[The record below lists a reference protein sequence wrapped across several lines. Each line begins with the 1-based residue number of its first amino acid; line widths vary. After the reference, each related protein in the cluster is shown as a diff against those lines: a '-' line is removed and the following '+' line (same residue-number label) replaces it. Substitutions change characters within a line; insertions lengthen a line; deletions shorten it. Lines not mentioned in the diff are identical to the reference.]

1 MQLPPAGSA
10 AQTRV
15 RYGTYVARR
24 LRRAKYKTL
33 ADDAT
38 NATKN
43 LRDLSRAWEDTD
55 DATQEAMADRD
66 GADDDLDTTA
76 QDGRAQLAG
85 RSANAMSEEPYTL
98 IYPEGI
104 GYYTAAPQDAEV
116 KRYGELSKLLTEHLP
131 ANDPVRK
138 KSVKEIA
145 AGVESYKAAIEA
157 LEAAQTA
164 ETLAA
169 TRLTKATDA
178 WERQMEKTYGALV
191 SEIGRARAEGFFPRI
206 KRNKVAKKTDGGAP
220 PT

>member
-24 LRRAKYKTL
+24 LRRAKRKTL

-38 NATKN
+38 LVTKN
-43 LRDLSRAWEDTD
+43 LRELSRAWEDTD

-76 QDGRAQLAG
+76 QEARAALAG
-85 RSANAMSEEPYTL
+85 RGVTAMNEEPYTL
-98 IYPEGI
+98 IFPDGI
-104 GYYTAAPQDAEV
+104 SYYTAAPQDEEV
-116 KRYGELSKLLTEHLP
+116 KRYGELSHRLTEHVGKD
-131 ANDPVRK
+131 DPVRK
-138 KSVKEIA
+138 KAVKEIA
-145 AGVESYKAAIEA
+145 AGIEAYKASLVA
-157 LEAAQTA
+157 LDAAQTA
-164 ETLAA
+164 ESLVA

-191 SEIGRARAEGFFPRI
+191 SEVGRARAEGFFPRI
-206 KRNKVAKKTDGGAP
+206 KRNKVAKKTDDGAP
-220 PT
+220 PK